1 MTHIIL
7 SKKRCLPCR
16 QLHSIVEAKGL
27 DWTTK
32 WHHEEP
38 DFFDALAVKS
48 APSLV
53 RELGYINGKKHYKVV
68 AIGLQEIQMYMNGNM
83 NYNEEEE

>member
-7 SKKRCLPCR
+7 RKKRCLPCR
-16 QLHSIVEAKGL
+16 QLHSIVESKGL

-53 RELGYINGKKHYKVV
+53 KELGMLNGRLHYKVV
-68 AIGLQEIQMYMNGNM
+68 AIGLQEILMYMNNDM
-83 NYNEEEE
+83 NEEE